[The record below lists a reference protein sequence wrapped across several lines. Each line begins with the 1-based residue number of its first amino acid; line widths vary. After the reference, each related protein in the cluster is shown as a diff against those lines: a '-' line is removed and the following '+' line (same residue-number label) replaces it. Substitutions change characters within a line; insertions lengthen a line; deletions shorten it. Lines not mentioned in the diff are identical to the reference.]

1 VHTTQRLSGG
11 QNPEPITAAIRSIL
25 GRGAIPIA
33 LGTDVGGFIPFV
45 RAYGGCAALC
55 IAHIDAHIDWRNER
69 AGVTGAL
76 EMINN
81 LIVLTPVSYE
91 DTNI

>member
-11 QNPEPITAAIRSIL
+11 QNPKPITAAIRSIL

-76 EMINN
+76 EMIIN